1 MRSILSLFLLL
12 AACGQQKLQP
22 VQQQPLPTPTPTPT
36 QTPDPGTVI
45 SYQEMQGY
53 LVNYCQACHAG
64 AQFMSSESAL
74 NASQAKN
81 YLLSRRM
88 PPANAP
94 KVLPDNVRTKMLG
107 FFG

>member
-1 MRSILSLFLLL
+1 MRLILSLFLLL

-22 VQQQPLPTPTPTPT
+22 VQQQPLPTPTPT
-36 QTPDPGTVI
+36 QTPDPGTPI

-53 LVNYCQACHAG
+53 LVNYCQSCHAG

-94 KVLPDNVRTKMLG
+94 KVLPDNLRTKMLG